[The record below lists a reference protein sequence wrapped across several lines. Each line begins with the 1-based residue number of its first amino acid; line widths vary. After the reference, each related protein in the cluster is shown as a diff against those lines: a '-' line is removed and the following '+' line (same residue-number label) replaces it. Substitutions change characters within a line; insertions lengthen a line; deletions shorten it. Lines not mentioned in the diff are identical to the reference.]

1 MSETP
6 QLSVNHGEN
15 IEPIMGQGGTQ
26 LADTDHNARLAQVAI
41 GAVIGAVLGV
51 VAGTLARQITVKGVN
66 KPIEG
71 MEDPVNDSAKGI
83 NHIIEDVGA
92 IVKSVAEDVSQNVLS
107 MLNVANFDTVG
118 QPHTTVAEV
127 YEQPLVAENKEDGM
141 DWDEQLL
148 GKDKISDSDLKDW
161 KQVAQ
166 ALGKSET
173 YINQIAAVTEFGQ
186 PPIEHVKTAMAQD
199 FSAYKQISLELWQWH
214 QAAKALGKN
223 EADLNQIVEVAIS
236 FHHLTHP
243 TPLSEEA
250 VFTMQQNIGAYRE
263 KSKPAIAS
271 QAIVGVPEEPIQ
283 QELAYTLLYKKLQER
298 VRQVPQL
305 KNSSIKEVDIVIV
318 IIALKES
325 VNKDEIE
332 GIIAQSDHLKTW
344 KQSMSEEEFKSKATD
359 YIYEVHRNAISLRQN
374 ILKQR
379 ALLNAGMNEFI

>member
-6 QLSVNHGEN
+6 QLLVNHSEN
-15 IEPIMGQGGTQ
+15 IEPIMGQSDAQ

-41 GAVIGAVLGV
+41 GAVIGAALGV
-51 VAGTLARQITVKGVN
+51 VVGTLARQITVKGAN
-66 KPIEG
+66 KTVEG
-71 MEDPVNDSAKGI
+71 MEDAVKDSAKGVKCI
-83 NHIIEDVGA
+83 VEDVGA

-107 MLNVANFDTVG
+107 MLNIANDTVG
-118 QPHTTVAEV
+118 QPHTTVAV
-127 YEQPLVAENKEDGM
+127 YEQPQVAENKEEGM

-148 GKDKISDSDLKDW
+148 GKDKTSAPDPEDW

-173 YINQIAAVTEFGQ
+173 YINQIAAVTESRQ
-186 PPIEHVKTAMAQD
+186 APIEQVKTAMAQD

-214 QAAKALGKN
+214 QAAKALGKK
-223 EADLNQIVEVAIS
+223 EADLNQIAEVALS
-236 FHHLTHP
+236 FHNLTHP

-271 QAIVGVPEEPIQ
+271 QATVGVVPEEPIQ
-283 QELAYTLLYKKLQER
+283 QELAYTLLYQKLQGR

-318 IIALKES
+318 IIALKELL
-325 VNKDEIE
+325 NKDEIE
-332 GIIAQSDHLKTW
+332 GIIAQSDQIKTW

-359 YIYEVHRNAISLRQN
+359 YIREVHRNAISLRQN

>member
-6 QLSVNHGEN
+6 QLLVNHSEN
-15 IEPIMGQGGTQ
+15 TEPITPQSDAQ
-26 LADTDHNARLAQVAI
+26 LADTDHNARFAQVAI

-51 VAGTLARQITVKGVN
+51 VAGTLARQITDKGVN
-66 KPIEG
+66 KTVEG
-71 MEDPVNDSAKGI
+71 MEDAVKDSAKGV

-107 MLNVANFDTVG
+107 MLNVANDTVG
-118 QPHTTVAEV
+118 QPHTTVAE
-127 YEQPLVAENKEDGM
+127 YEQPQVAENKEEGM

-173 YINQIAAVTEFGQ
+173 YINQIAAVTESRQ
-186 PPIEHVKTAMAQD
+186 PPIEQVKTAMAQD

-223 EADLNQIVEVAIS
+223 EADLNQIAEVAIA
-236 FHHLTHP
+236 FHHFTHP

-271 QAIVGVPEEPIQ
+271 QATVGVSQEEPIQ
-283 QELAYTLLYKKLQER
+283 QELAYTLLYQKLQER

-325 VNKDEIE
+325 LSKDEIE
-332 GIIAQSDHLKTW
+332 GIIGQSDRLKTW
-344 KQSMSEEEFKSKATD
+344 KQSMLKEEFKSKATD
-359 YIYEVHRNAISLRQN
+359 YISEVYRNAISLRQN